1 MEAKPIGHRI
11 NQRGNEI
18 RGDKRK
24 LIHNDWKSTG
34 HIKSGFKIEV
44 YSKKRAYL
52 RKQENY
58 KINNL
63 NLCLNQLEEEQKTRR
78 KEIIKIRIE
87 IKEVETK
94 NNRKGN
100 RAQINKSEMRKKLL
114 LTCQK
119 YKELLENT
127 TKNYMPIK
135 LTA

>member
-1 MEAKPIGHRI
+1 M
-11 NQRGNEI
+11 
-18 RGDKRK
+18 
-24 LIHNDWKSTG
+24 
-34 HIKSGFKIEV
+34 
-44 YSKKRAYL
+44 
-52 RKQENY
+52 
-58 KINNL
+58 
-63 NLCLNQLEEEQKTRR
+63 
-78 KEIIKIRIE
+78 KIRIE

-119 YKELLENT
+119 YKGLLENT